1 MQIVQNNSSFG
12 RRAITAL
19 GVSIIADGLDYFA
32 APLSSSPIIG
42 DIFDSIV
49 TSMLYSITKSKLA
62 TAINLIEFIPFVG
75 DFIPVYTLSTL
86 YWISRELRKPEP
98 DRSYNKGYQL
108 YYPKRNVVKNFVI
121 TLKRFLKLETVG
133 SGISGYDS
141 KKIKPNKYD

>member
-49 TSMLYSITKSKLA
+49 ASMLYSITKSKLA

-86 YWISRELRKPEP
+86 YWISRELRKPKSESTYYKVP
-98 DRSYNKGYQL
+98 HLYNSK
-108 YYPKRNVVKNFVI
+108 
-121 TLKRFLKLETVG
+121 
-133 SGISGYDS
+133 SGAQDLVN
-141 KKIKPNKYD
+141 KIKCRE

>member
-1 MQIVQNNSSFG
+1 VQIVQNNSSFG

-108 YYPKRNVVKNFVI
+108 YYPKRNVVKDFVI
-121 TLKRFLKLETVG
+121 TLKRFLKQETV
-133 SGISGYDS
+133 
-141 KKIKPNKYD
+141 